1 MKDIQDLVKEAKASG
16 HKVQKTTI
24 DGITFIYSNFLRSE
38 WTEFQKLLAA
48 KATAA
53 ATADSSGIGVKES
66 GEDLIVEHKTIVP
79 TPTKDFIASLPAGTI
94 TLLADLILKAS
105 GFGQAE
111 PAIELL

>member
-24 DGITFIYSNFLRSE
+24 DGVTFIYSNFLRFE
-38 WTEFQKLLAA
+38 WIEFQKLLAA

-66 GEDLIVEHKTIVP
+66 GEDLIVEHKTIP
-79 TPTKDFIASLPAGTI
+79 TPTQEFIASLPAGTI